1 MGDRNRTI
9 TTAQE
14 QIECHEIARL
24 FPPMTAVEFE
34 AFKANIAEHGL
45 REPIWTYRGKII
57 DGRNRFLACT
67 ELGIAPSYREWNG
80 QGSLLEFVLSL
91 NLHRRHLDESQRAMV
106 AARIARMR
114 QGERTDLVEIS
125 TRLSQPQAAALVNVS
140 RESVIL
146 GRKVLEHG
154 GLELIEAVERG
165 AIAVSTAATLTQLAP
180 EAQREV
186 VKAVAENPHAATNAA
201 REVRRQERM
210 GELIE
215 AGTPSMAGELGRFA
229 LIYADPPWRYEHPIS
244 DSRDIEN
251 QYPTMAL
258 ADICALPVVE
268 RALPD
273 CVLLLWAPSSKL
285 AEAMEVLSAWGFS
298 YRTCAVWDKEVI
310 GPGYFFR
317 QQHELLLLAARGSPP
332 APAPSDRVA
341 SVIRSRRGAHSE
353 KPQLVYEMIE
363 RMYPALPKL
372 ELFARGR
379 REGWSAWGNQAAA

>member
-1 MGDRNRTI
+1 MSDRKRTI
-9 TTAQE
+9 RKKRG

-24 FPPMTAVEFE
+24 FPPMTAAEFE

-45 REPIWTYRGKII
+45 REPIWTYQGKII

-67 ELGIAPSYREWNG
+67 QLRIAPVYREWDG

-91 NLHRRHLDESQRAMV
+91 NLHRRHLDESQRAML
-106 AARIARMR
+106 AARIASMR

-125 TRLSQPQAAALVNVS
+125 TKLSQPQAAALVNVS
-140 RESVIL
+140 RESLIF

-154 GLELIEAVERG
+154 ESELIEAVERG
-165 AIAVSTAATLTQLAP
+165 AIAISTAATLTQLAP
-180 EAQREV
+180 KAQREV

-210 GELIE
+210 GQLIE

-258 ADICALPVVE
+258 ADICALPVAE

-341 SVIRSRRGAHSE
+341 SVIRSRRRAHSE
-353 KPQLVYEMIE
+353 KPPLVYEIIE

-372 ELFARGR
+372 ELFARGQ

>member
-1 MGDRNRTI
+1 MADRNRTI
-9 TTAQE
+9 TTAHE

-229 LIYADPPWRYEHPIS
+229 LIYADPPWRYEHAIS
-244 DSRDIEN
+244 NSRDIEN

-258 ADICALPVVE
+258 ADICSLPVVE

-353 KPQLVYEMIE
+353 KPQLVYEIIE

>member
-1 MGDRNRTI
+1 MSDLNHTI
-9 TTAQE
+9 GTAHG

-45 REPIWTYRGKII
+45 REPIWTYGGKII

-67 ELGIAPSYREWNG
+67 QLGIAPAYREWDG

-91 NLHRRHLDESQRAMV
+91 NLHRRHLDEIQRAMV
-106 AARIARMR
+106 AARIAGMR

-140 RESVIL
+140 RASVIL

-154 GLELIEAVERG
+154 EGELIEAVERG

-180 EAQREV
+180 EVQREV

-201 REVRRQERM
+201 SEVRRQERI
-210 GELIE
+210 GKLIE

-258 ADICALPVVE
+258 ADICALPVAE
-268 RALPD
+268 RALSD

-341 SVIRSRRGAHSE
+341 SVIRSRRRAHSE
-353 KPQLVYEMIE
+353 KPQLVYEIIE

-372 ELFARGR
+372 ELFARAR